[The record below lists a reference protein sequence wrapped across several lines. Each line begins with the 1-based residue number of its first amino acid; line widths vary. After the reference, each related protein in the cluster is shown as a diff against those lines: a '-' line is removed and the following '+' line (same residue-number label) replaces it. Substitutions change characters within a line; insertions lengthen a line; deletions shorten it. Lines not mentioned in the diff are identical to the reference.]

1 MMKRRWSNNGGF
13 AALRML
19 DESSSEVTS
28 SSAGLVAINPAGG
41 ITMSPTSLGS
51 PEYNEL
57 ELWYEETPYPHPHHG
72 VITAAVTGVANN
84 PHHTVITAAEPKG
97 NLYIHL

>member
-28 SSAGLVAINPAGG
+28 SSAGLVAMAAGGG

-57 ELWYEETPYPHPHHG
+57 DMWYEEAAYQHQHHG
-72 VITAAVTGVANN
+72 VITAVNGMVNN
-84 PHHTVITAAEPKG
+84 PHQAVITASEPKG
-97 NLYIHL
+97 KRN